1 MRNVVVVP
9 RIAYFGPTG
18 TFTEMALDRFE
29 ELGALDALAEPDA
42 SIERVAAASPP
53 AALQMLRSGDVAAAV
68 VPIESSVE
76 GSVPPTMD
84 ALALGPRL
92 QIIAEVELDIAFTV
106 VTRPG
111 TTREQVKTIGAYP
124 VAAAQVRRWIDD
136 HLPGVEIV
144 TASSNAGAAEDVAS
158 GKVDAAVSTALA
170 GRRLELAVLADGVA
184 DFEGARTRFVLVTG
198 PRPVPARTGC
208 DRTSVVLQLPNE
220 PGSLVRAMT
229 EFAMRGIDLSRIE
242 SRPTR
247 KEYGTYF
254 FHLDCVGHIDD
265 ALVAEAL
272 QGLHRFV
279 QVRFLGSWP
288 AVSEHGV
295 SPVSDE
301 EDAQWLDGL
310 RRGEDR
316 L

>member
-1 MRNVVVVP
+1 MRNLVHVP
-9 RIAYFGPTG
+9 RIAYFGPSG

-29 ELGALDALAEPDA
+29 SLGALDVLGDGSADV
-42 SIERVAAASPP
+42 ERVSAAGPP
-53 AALQMLRSGDVAAAV
+53 AALQLLRDGKADGAV

-92 QIIAEVELDIAFTV
+92 QIVSEVELDIAFTV
-106 VTRPG
+106 VTREG
-111 TTREQVKTIGAYP
+111 ITRDRVRTIGAYP
-124 VAAAQVRRWIDD
+124 VAAAQVRRWIED
-136 HLPGVEIV
+136 HLPYAEVV
-144 TASSNAGAAEDVAS
+144 TAASNAGAAEDVAS

-170 GRRLELAVLADGVA
+170 GQRLGLSVLADKVA
-184 DFEGARTRFVLVTG
+184 DFEGARTRFVLITR
-198 PRPVPARTGC
+198 PRPVPKRTGV

-220 PGSLVRAMT
+220 PGSLVRAIT
-229 EFAMRGIDLSRIE
+229 EFSTRGIDLSRIE

-247 KEYGTYF
+247 REYGTYF

-272 QGLHRFV
+272 QGLHRFA

-295 SPVSDE
+295 PPVSDD
-301 EDAQWLDGL
+301 EDARWLDRL
-310 RRGEDR
+310 RRGED
-316 L
+316 